1 MLTVKT
7 KLNQMTDVNY
17 IMEWLMDTL
26 RSIDPEF
33 EREEAQFTQAI
44 AYLTQEKEDVES
56 KKVMEYRAAKEEE
69 LAMEIIYIGWEGFQL
84 NMEIYK
90 NPVTALMLRE
100 DDEDL
105 HRERRLCTLPMTRK
119 TRDVQSAFWAEE
131 STFPEDKKARLQ
143 IIDEHYS
150 YLQTA
155 GYKLAH
161 YFGFRLA
168 DHFLPYVIPGYIS
181 NPVYSFRYLRNMET
195 NLQMDLSRIE

>member
-7 KLNQMTDVNY
+7 MLNQMTNVKN
-17 IMEWLMDTL
+17 IMEGLTDTL
-26 RSIDPEF
+26 RTIDPVF
-33 EREEAQFTQAI
+33 EDEEAQFCQVLAC
-44 AYLTQEKEDVES
+44 LTQEADTVES
-56 KKVMEYRAAKEEE
+56 NRVKEYVAAREEE

-119 TRDVQSAFWAEE
+119 ARDVQSAFWAEE
-131 STFPEDKKARLQ
+131 STFPEDKKALLQ

-168 DHFLPYVIPGYIS
+168 DHFLHYVMPGYIS
-181 NPVYSFRYLRNMET
+181 NPVYSIRYLRNMET